1 MSANCGFWISP
12 VHNFFASSTEGRQI
26 VDSFYLKGEAE
37 VDSERKSRVK
47 DARLYVKRQDWA
59 DLLTFCHICDLWCV
73 PRLLIA
79 DQSSSNR
86 FPFLCKVDRSTMPIR
101 ETHNLYYNWFLK
113 GNPLKQW
120 NFWERNCMS
129 VKKFWFF
136 EMATSLATSHSC
148 LCVLFEIGNVIQSL
162 DSKPKIE
169 RQWLSPNYLTAEAM
183 TVFAD

>member
-1 MSANCGFWISP
+1 MRIPNIAGALC
-12 VHNFFASSTEGRQI
+12 FASSTEGRQI

-101 ETHNLYYNWFLK
+101 ETHDLCYNWFLK

-120 NFWERNCMS
+120 NF
-129 VKKFWFF
+129 
-136 EMATSLATSHSC
+136 
-148 LCVLFEIGNVIQSL
+148 
-162 DSKPKIE
+162 
-169 RQWLSPNYLTAEAM
+169 
-183 TVFAD
+183 